1 MFKNKNGEKK
11 MRVRKFAYGNYEV
24 LINEIPKY
32 EIYNASVDMG
42 YPYWQISTMKLI
54 NNKHCPSGVI
64 NACDTLRESKEWI
77 FEQEQKQ
84 KENQ

>member
-42 YPYWQISTMKLI
+42 YPYWQISTMDLI
-54 NNKHCPSGVI
+54 NDKYCPSGVI

-77 FEQEQKQ
+77 FE